1 MQLSVIVPTLNE
13 AERIAGLLQDL
24 QSLRSLGHE
33 ILLADG
39 GSRDD
44 TVARAEPLVDRVVMS
59 ASGRARQMNAAAAVA
74 RGQILWF
81 LHADSRVPANAAEL
95 ISAACG
101 SAERWGRFD
110 VRLSGQAWPFR
121 IIERLMNL
129 RSCLSGIATGDQ
141 GIFVR
146 REAFDAAS
154 GYPAIALME
163 DIALS
168 KALRRRAAPACIRSP
183 RLQTSSRRW
192 EQRGILRTVVLMW
205 QLRLRY
211 ALGASPESLARRYR

>member
-1 MQLSVIVPTLNE
+1 MQVSVIVPTLDE
-13 AERIAGLLQDL
+13 VGRITALLQDL
-24 QSLRSLGHE
+24 QLSRSLGHE

-39 GSRDD
+39 GSSDD
-44 TVARAEPLVDRVVMS
+44 TVAHAEPLVDRVVRS
-59 ASGRARQMNAAAAVA
+59 ASGRALQMNAAAAVA

-81 LHADSRVPANAAEL
+81 LHADSRVPANAAAL
-95 ISAACG
+95 INAACQ
-101 SAERWGRFD
+101 SAECWGRFD
-110 VRLSGQAWPFR
+110 VRLSGETWPFR

-146 REAFDAAS
+146 REAFDAAG

-163 DIALS
+163 DVALS
-168 KALRRRAAPACIRSP
+168 KALRRRVAPACIRSP

-211 ALGASPESLARRYR
+211 ALGASPEILARRYR